1 MTTIRRTP
9 PLPVQIALGVVV
21 DYVMRPLI
29 KYNERRGKAVRLMS
43 QVARRN
49 HERMRKNNPLR
60 GYVPGPQDVF
70 VMTFAKS
77 GTNWMMQIAH
87 QLIHHGK
94 GEYGH
99 LHDVVPWP
107 DTLAMPAPLRKYAI
121 QLEDATHWRDA
132 PEPLRV
138 IKTHFNWDM
147 LPHSDQ
153 AKYIAVIRDP
163 KDVFVSNYCFVRDSV
178 YGRAMPSVET
188 WFQLFLSGDFPL
200 GGSWAVNTA
209 GYWAERHRSNVLIA
223 SFKEMKRDL
232 RGTVKSVARFLNVD
246 VDEDVI
252 DEVCRRS
259 SFEYMRAADRK
270 FAMGKLIAWRKPGA
284 MIRKGSQGGSS
295 ELLTP
300 AQQRQIDEYFIAELA
315 RLGSDFPYAEFC
327 ELRERGPEEAALR
340 T

>member
-209 GYWAERHRSNVLIA
+209 GYWAERHRPNVLIA
-223 SFKEMKRDL
+223 SFKEMKRNL

>member
-1 MTTIRRTP
+1 M
-9 PLPVQIALGVVV
+9 GVMM
-21 DYVMRPLI
+21 DYVMRPMVKI
-29 KYNERRGKAVRLMS
+29 QERRGGAVRMLS
-43 QVARRN
+43 KLARGN
-49 HERMRKNNPLR
+49 HERMRRKNPFR
-60 GYVPGPQDVF
+60 GYAPGPQDVF
-70 VMTFAKS
+70 VMTYAKS

-209 GYWAERHRSNVLIA
+209 GYWAERHRPNVLIA

>member
-1 MTTIRRTP
+1 MTRIRRTP
-9 PLPVQIALGVVV
+9 PLPVQVLLGLVV
-21 DYVMRPLI
+21 DCVMRPLI
-29 KYNERRGKAVRLMS
+29 KVNERRGKAVRLMA

-49 HERMRKNNPLR
+49 HEQMLKKNPLR
-60 GYVPGPQDVF
+60 HYAPGSQDVF
-70 VMTFAKS
+70 VMTFPKS

-94 GEYGH
+94 GEYEH

-107 DTLAMPAPLRKYAI
+107 DTLVMPAPLRHYAI
-121 QLEDATHWRDA
+121 QLDDATHWRSA

-138 IKTHFNWDM
+138 IKTHFSWDM

-163 KDVFVSNYCFVRDSV
+163 KDVFVSNYHFVRDSV

-188 WFQLFLSGDFPL
+188 WFELFLSPDFPL
-200 GGSWAVNTA
+200 GGSWAASTA
-209 GYWAERHRSNVLIA
+209 GYWAERHRPNVLIA

-232 RGTVKSVARFLNVD
+232 RGTVKNVARFLNID
-246 VDEDVI
+246 VGADVI

-259 SFEYMRAADRK
+259 SFEYMKVADRK
-270 FAMGKLIAWRKPGA
+270 FAMGKMVAWRTPGA
-284 MIRKGSQGGSS
+284 MIRKGSQGSSS

-300 AQQRQIDEYFIAELA
+300 AQQRQIDEFFIAELA
-315 RLGSDFPYAEFC
+315 RLGSDFPYTQFC
-327 ELRERGPEEAALR
+327 ELAVAR

>member
-1 MTTIRRTP
+1 MASIRRTP
-9 PLPVQIALGVVV
+9 PLPVQVILGLVV
-21 DYVMRPLI
+21 DYAIRPLI

-49 HERMRKNNPLR
+49 HEQMRKNNPLAA
-60 GYVPGPQDVF
+60 YVPGPQDVF
-70 VMTFAKS
+70 VMTYAKS

-121 QLEDATHWRDA
+121 RLDDATHWQHA
-132 PEPLRV
+132 PEPFRV
-138 IKTHFNWDM
+138 IKTHFSWDM

-188 WFQLFLSGDFPL
+188 WFQLFLSDDFPL
-200 GGSWAVNTA
+200 GGSWAANTA
-209 GYWAERHRSNVLIA
+209 GYWAERKRPNVLIA

-232 RGTVKSVARFLNVD
+232 LGTVQKVARFLNVEVGD
-246 VDEDVI
+246 AII

-259 SFEYMRAADRK
+259 SFEYMKAADSK
-270 FAMGKLIAWRKPGA
+270 FAMGRLVAWREPGA
-284 MIRKGSQGGSS
+284 MIRRGSQGGSS

-300 AQQRQIDEYFIAELA
+300 AQQRQIDEYFMAELA

-327 ELRERGPEEAALR
+327 EVAGSRL
-340 T
+340 

>member
-1 MTTIRRTP
+1 MQYLFGFGIEQIFGRIIRR
-9 PLPVQIALGVVV
+9 Q
-21 DYVMRPLI
+21 
-29 KYNERRGKAVRLMS
+29 ERRGTASRLFAS
-43 QVARRN
+43 QHDRQEKQTRKKNPFRNYVA
-49 HERMRKNNPLR
+49 
-60 GYVPGPQDVF
+60 GPQDVF
-70 VMTFAKS
+70 VMTYAKS

-94 GEYGH
+94 GDYGH

-209 GYWAERHRSNVLIA
+209 GYWAERHRPNVLIA
-223 SFKEMKRDL
+223 SFKEMKRNL

>member
-1 MTTIRRTP
+1 MRLPFAMAYKRSTP
-9 PLPVQIALGVVV
+9 PFPVRLGMGLMM
-21 DYVMRPLI
+21 DYVMRPMVRLQ
-29 KYNERRGKAVRLMS
+29 ERRGGAVRMLS
-43 QVARRN
+43 KLARGN
-49 HERMRKNNPLR
+49 HERLRRKNPFR
-60 GYVPGPQDVF
+60 GYTPGPQDVF
-70 VMTFAKS
+70 VMTYAKS

-107 DTLAMPAPLRKYAI
+107 DTFAMPGLKRYAI
-121 QLEDATHWRDA
+121 PLDEATQWRGA
-132 PEPLRV
+132 PEPMRV

-163 KDVFVSNYCFVRDSV
+163 KDVFVSNYHFIRDGV
-178 YGRAMPSVET
+178 YGPAMPTVDT
-188 WFQLFLSGDFPL
+188 WFELFLSNDFVL

-209 GYWAERHRSNVLIA
+209 GYWAERRRPNVLIA
-223 SFKEMKRDL
+223 SFKAMKRDL
-232 RGTVKSVARFLNVD
+232 RGTVNQVARFLNID
-246 VDEDVI
+246 VDEGII

-259 SFEYMRAADRK
+259 TFDYMKANDRK
-270 FAMGKLIAWRKPGA
+270 FAMGKMIPWREAGA

-295 ELLTP
+295 EMLTP
-300 AQQRQIDEYFIAELA
+300 AQQRRVDEYFIGELA

-327 ELRERGPEEAALR
+327 EVAGAISAR
-340 T
+340 